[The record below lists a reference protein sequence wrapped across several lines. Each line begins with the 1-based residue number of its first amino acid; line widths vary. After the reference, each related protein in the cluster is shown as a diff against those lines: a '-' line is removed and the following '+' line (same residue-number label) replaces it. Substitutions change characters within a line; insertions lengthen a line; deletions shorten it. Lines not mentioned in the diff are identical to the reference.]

1 MRQSGVSVIEEKRLM
16 PFFAY
21 YRALMTALR

>member
-16 PFFAY
+16 SFFAY
-21 YRALMTALR
+21 YRALMTAMW